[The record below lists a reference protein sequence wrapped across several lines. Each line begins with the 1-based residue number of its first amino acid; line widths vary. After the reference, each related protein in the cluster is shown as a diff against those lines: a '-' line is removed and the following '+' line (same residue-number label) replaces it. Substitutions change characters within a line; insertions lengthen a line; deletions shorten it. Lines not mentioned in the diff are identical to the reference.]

1 MTKQGTATTR
11 CWFCFMETSLRWLRI
26 PVCPICR
33 DQLYDFVWVSAVQTI
48 VWFFGGI
55 SGWFFVIDEVLLFI
69 VLVIVKHRVPSP
81 WKEST

>member
-1 MTKQGTATTR
+1 MA
-11 CWFCFMETSLRWLRI
+11 TSLRWLRI

-33 DQLYDFVWVSAVQTI
+33 DQLYDFAWVSAVKTI
-48 VWFFGGI
+48 VWLFGGI
-55 SGWFFVIDEVLLFI
+55 SGWFFVIDEILLFI

>member
-1 MTKQGTATTR
+1 MA
-11 CWFCFMETSLRWLRI
+11 TSLRWLRI

-33 DQLYDFVWVSAVQTI
+33 DQLYDFAWVSAVQTI
-48 VWFFGGI
+48 VWLFGAI
-55 SGWFFVIDEVLLFI
+55 SGWFFVIDEILLFI